1 MKIFKLV
8 PVLLGIAMLS
18 GAPILLCAGEPAR
31 QLTMEIEF
39 PNRTYFLG
47 EPLWIRCSLV
57 NKSTQ
62 AVAIPYYRYG
72 EKNSFF
78 VELVT
83 ADSTPVKR
91 VELLRNPVII
101 MAKILKPGERFT
113 ELFEL
118 YGLFEISSVGRYS
131 LRATFQSDGEYQE
144 FDRKTK
150 ERVTK
155 HGWKG
160 SVNAEGGNFEIVKP
174 NQQADAAALDV
185 LLEKNPYSDFLTNPR
200 KRATLIE
207 KHPDSRY
214 TAYAHYYEALEE
226 LHRYRDSKGDVFAK
240 RAHDHLAKIDESKCD
255 ALFHELVSYA
265 RIQALAGMGEKAK
278 AQKAFEDFKKKFP
291 KTPYAF
297 PADY

>member
-1 MKIFKLV
+1 MKAFKLMIFF
-8 PVLLGIAMLS
+8 LGITAFSDMQTS
-18 GAPILLCAGEPAR
+18 WAGEPTN
-31 QLTMEIEF
+31 QLALEIEF
-39 PNRTYFLG
+39 PKGTYFLG
-47 EPLWIRCSLV
+47 EPLWVRCSLV
-57 NKSTQ
+57 NRSPQ

-72 EKNSFF
+72 EKNSFLF
-78 VELVT
+78 DLVT
-83 ADSTPVKR
+83 ADNTSVKR
-91 VELLRNPVII
+91 VELSRSPVII
-101 MAKILKPGERFT
+101 RAKILKPGERFT

-118 YGLFEISSVGRYS
+118 YGLFEIPSVGRYS
-131 LRATFQSDGEYQE
+131 FGVTFQSDGEYQE
-144 FDRKTK
+144 FDEKTK

-174 NQQADAAALDV
+174 EQQADSAALDV

-240 RAHDHLAKIDESKCD
+240 RAFEHLAKIDESKYG
-255 ALFHELVSYA
+255 ALFRELVGYA
-265 RIQALAGMGEKAK
+265 RIQALAGMGEKEK

-291 KTPYAF
+291 KTPYVF
-297 PADY
+297 PADV